1 MPRRSQIP
9 MQAAARSLPWR
20 VSVLTAAPGFSHQL
34 DSLLAWCRR
43 LPRDRWY
50 FPLPGGRTASSVT
63 DYALWGFAERQDAEA
78 FAALVRGTLGEASG
92 VTVRDARGTPAPPW
106 FP

>member
-1 MPRRSQIP
+1 MRRRSQIP

-34 DSLLAWCRR
+34 GGMLAWCRR

-50 FPLPGGRTASSVT
+50 FPLPGGRTASSAT

-78 FAALVRGTLGEASG
+78 FAALAREKLGPAAG
-92 VTVRDARGTPAPPW
+92 VTIRDARATGSPPW
-106 FP
+106 GC